1 MTTAKSG
8 FYGTDGASAD
18 SKYRKRLV
26 PNSDEAYFLQVNKVT
41 GDIEVWNEEFGADK
55 YVGVYKTDDDG
66 NVTFEENQNW
76 WGGAKPYEKKYFQSP
91 EGTKSV
97 KEFAEEVIVLDK
109 TTGRNNEGDTNEPIN
124 EKVATKQARELI
136 NDGKEN
142 TPDDADPDDVVVDD
156 TEALQELKDFGKDTK
171 TRSGTREKAGSFGK
185 LSYPKG
191 RLASQDF
198 IKFTLLKY
206 EAKDVG
212 SGTGGTGFGFGD
224 RERVGPKGESSS
236 RTILGSVSLPIPGG
250 IKDENG
256 CVWGP
261 DKMDEMKIQT
271 SDLARAMTGASGKD
285 AGDVAGEIAGRV
297 SGNSADVKKA
307 LQETLAGNAVGARN
321 ILSRMSGMVLNP
333 NLELLFQ
340 EPTLRPFS
348 FTFDLTPRSKS
359 EAQEIVRI
367 IRFFKQGMSPIRSES
382 NLFLKSPHT
391 FQVHF
396 IKGGTNQEH
405 PFIGKM
411 KECAMTNFA
420 VDYTP
425 QQNYSTLAGGEMTAY
440 KISMSLKEL
449 EPVFN
454 DDYKDDEDSG
464 FSSFREDPAEN
475 AALQNTLPA
484 KIGF

>member
-18 SKYRKRLV
+18 SKYRKRLI
-26 PNSDEAYFLQVNKVT
+26 PGSDEAYFMQVNKAT
-41 GDIEVWNEEFGADK
+41 GEMEVWNEEVGQDRKVATLDK
-55 YVGVYKTDDDG
+55 DG
-66 NVTFEENQNW
+66 NLVFDRTLTKGARGFEEKFLATDK
-76 WGGAKPYEKKYFQSP
+76 GKKAIR
-91 EGTKSV
+91 
-97 KEFAEEVIVLDK
+97 EFAEEVIVLDK
-109 TTGRNNEGDTNEPIN
+109 TTGRNNEGEPPEKAKVEN
-124 EKVATKQARELI
+124 EKAAIKQARELLKT
-136 NDGKEN
+136 GKED
-142 TPDDADPDDVVVDD
+142 TPDDADPDDIVLDN

-271 SDLARAMTGASGKD
+271 SSLARAMTGASKEKPEDAAGK
-285 AGDVAGEIAGRV
+285 IADRI
-297 SGNSADVKKA
+297 SGNSTDVKKA
-307 LQETLAGNAVGARN
+307 LQEVLAGNAVGARN
-321 ILSRMSGMVLNP
+321 LLSRMSGMILNP

-359 EAQEIVRI
+359 EAQDIVRI

-396 IKGGTNQEH
+396 IKGGTNEEH

-454 DDYKDDEDSG
+454 DDYRDDEDSG

-484 KIGF
+484 KIGY